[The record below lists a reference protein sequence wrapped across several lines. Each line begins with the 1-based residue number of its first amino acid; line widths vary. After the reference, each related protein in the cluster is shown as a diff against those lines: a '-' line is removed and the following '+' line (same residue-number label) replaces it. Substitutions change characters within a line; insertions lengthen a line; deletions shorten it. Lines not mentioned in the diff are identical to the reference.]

1 MKWHDND
8 VASLC
13 FHNSSDLNNSIA
25 KLCSLIR
32 NDHSVLEPFHD
43 MNESIQKV
51 FAKEGFQ
58 LYSTVK
64 KTTLFYDPSTECYFK
79 ILHPLNLKTR
89 FSFLMKDTVRSIY
102 DRLENLRTNG
112 IKTVKVIA
120 YGSIKR
126 GSKLLFV
133 LERAEGASL
142 YDTLIREKKEVT
154 MSEYMK
160 VIDQVA
166 KLHAMGFWLA
176 DSHLSHFF
184 IKDNEVSGIIDI
196 EGIRKNMPFMLKNLA
211 KDLAGLNHPELPL
224 DKDKK
229 MALLEHYLKT
239 NEVKNAS
246 RFLNLIKHYS
256 ERRWKD

>member
-1 MKWHDND
+1 MKCLEND
-8 VASLC
+8 VVILC
-13 FHNSSDLNNSIA
+13 FHNSKDLKNSIL
-25 KLCSLIR
+25 KLCNLIR
-32 NDHSVLEPFHD
+32 NDHSILEPFHD
-43 MNESIQKV
+43 INENVRKV

-64 KTTLFYDPSTECYFK
+64 KTTLFYDPSTDCYFK

-89 FSFLMKDTVRSIY
+89 FLFLMKDRVKSTY
-102 DRLENLRTNG
+102 DTLENLRTNG

-126 GSKLLFV
+126 GSKPLFV
-133 LERAEGASL
+133 VKRAEGASL
-142 YDTLIREKKEVT
+142 YDTLIREKKEVS